1 LRVRSLGSA
10 FATCATVALVAAFA
24 LALPA
29 APAFGAAAQTGIGAC
44 GPEHEREVR
53 EILKLRNPGARE
65 TVGGA
70 LWLDRALIVDDFLR
84 LIAAHRAA
92 RVASPAPEIDDA
104 LLRRQRDTG
113 LTTPEVCAVVRFM
126 YAYYTS
132 RAAASARAQVA
143 AKPAA
148 EPAEVETEELPE
160 VPPERPV
167 RARVAEPQPAP
178 APEPVPAPVP
188 SPVAEVTPAPRAE
201 PAPPS
206 AASAPAP
213 SPEPAP
219 APVEIAAP
227 AVPQARPPHPPLD
240 VAEAPAARPEPPAA
254 LQEPEIPPA
263 VPQRRPALHAA
274 LLAPAKPQGLDAPT
288 RKEAETLRQERARA
302 DAQIGAALPWITEF
316 EDQLAVP
323 RYLSF
328 RETRVETPELAEE
341 ELRLRR
347 EASLRAMDRVVVLLS
362 LMKDDVELRRAVHVT
377 LGAQGRARLERSL
390 LLTVQSVPDASQGAW
405 ALRLW
410 RNLELEAGRD

>member
-1 LRVRSLGSA
+1 LRVRFLGSA
-10 FATCATVALVAAFA
+10 LTTSAVVAAFA
-24 LALPA
+24 LVTAA
-29 APAFGAAAQTGIGAC
+29 APAFGAAEAGIGAC

-143 AKPAA
+143 AKPTTS
-148 EPAEVETEELPE
+148 EPAADEELPE

-167 RARVAEPQPAP
+167 RARAAEPEPTP
-178 APEPVPAPVP
+178 APEPVPAPAP
-188 SPVAEVTPAPRAE
+188 SAVAEATPAPSAA

-206 AASAPAP
+206 TAAAPTQTP
-213 SPEPAP
+213 EPEPAP
-219 APVEIAAP
+219 VEVAAP
-227 AVPQARPPHPPLD
+227 AVPQARPPHPPLE
-240 VAEAPAARPEPPAA
+240 VAEVPAARPEGEIP
-254 LQEPEIPPA
+254 EVEIPPA
-263 VPQRRPALHAA
+263 VPLPRPALHAA
-274 LLAPAKPQGLDAPT
+274 LVAPAKPQGLDAPT

-347 EASLRAMDRVVVLLS
+347 EGSLRAMDRVVVLLS
-362 LMKDDVELRRAVHVT
+362 LMKDDAELRRAVHTT

-390 LLTVQSVPDASQGAW
+390 LLTVQSVPDAAQGAW

-410 RNLELEAGRD
+410 RNLELEAEGR